1 MVAAPIISQLYATD
15 HLDASKVRVV
25 DVDGVSTRYYEDGSG
40 APLVLF
46 SGGQIGSLY
55 TIDSYSLNLDAL
67 AKHFRVIAVD
77 KLGQGGTAG
86 PLTDADFTWEATVA
100 HAKRFIETLGL
111 RGAHLAGHSRGG
123 MLISALA
130 YELAPGTVKS
140 LVIIDSGTLAPTD
153 PTTGSGSFYAD
164 LPHYDEP
171 EREVRA
177 EPLAQAFKPQQV
189 TSDFM
194 DRMLA
199 HATSPEFARITAK
212 MSTGATERFL
222 ASLDKAHDAIL
233 IRIAAEGLPVPVLML
248 WDYNDKSA
256 PVRWAPPL
264 LGIIAPKTS
273 WTELHIF
280 NEGGHYTFRENP
292 EQFNRVVT
300 GFCQHVDTVVRA

>member
-1 MVAAPIISQLYATD
+1 MTTSIISPLYATD
-15 HLDASKVRVV
+15 HLAASKLHVV
-25 DVDGVSTRYYEDGSG
+25 DVDGIATRYYEDGVG
-40 APLVLF
+40 VPLVLF
-46 SGGQIGSLY
+46 AGGQIGSLY

-67 AKHFRVIAVD
+67 ARHFRVIAVD

-86 PLTDADFTWEATVA
+86 PLRDADYTWEATVA
-100 HAKRFIETLGL
+100 HAKRFIEILGL
-111 RGAHLAGHSRGG
+111 KGAHLAGHSRGG
-123 MLISALA
+123 MLIPSLA
-130 YELAPGTVKS
+130 YELPPGTVKS

-153 PTTGSGSFYAD
+153 PTTATGAFYATV
-164 LPHYDEP
+164 PHYDEP

-177 EPLAQAFKPQQV
+177 EPLAQAFKTQQI

-199 HATSPEFARITAK
+199 HAKSAEYARITAK
-212 MSTGATERFL
+212 MNAGALDTFL
-222 ASLDKAHDAIL
+222 TSLDKAHDMIL
-233 IRIAAEGLPVPVLML
+233 AKIAAEGLPVPVLML

-264 LGIIAPKTS
+264 LDVIAPKTS

-300 GFCQHVDTVVRA
+300 GFCQHVDAAVRA